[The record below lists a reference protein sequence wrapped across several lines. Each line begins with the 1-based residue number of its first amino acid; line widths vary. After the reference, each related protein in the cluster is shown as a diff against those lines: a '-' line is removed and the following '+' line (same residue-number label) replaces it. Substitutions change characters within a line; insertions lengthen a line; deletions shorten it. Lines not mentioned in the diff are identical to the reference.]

1 MNEITKIKAAIEQFG
16 IHKADIAEEIGWSRQ
31 RFHAFLEHGKRVD
44 IADYLAIRKAIEDR
58 GGRID
63 GTETMSVVGLAQN
76 LLKQLVDFYGEIT
89 DEVDAE
95 TISERDL
102 RIVKIAFSRIDET
115 ITDIY
120 DVLGFKENGKKVE
133 E

>member
-44 IADYLAIRKAIEDR
+44 IADYLAIRKANEDR

-63 GTETMSVVGLAQN
+63 GTETMSVVGLAMN
-76 LLKQLVDFYGEIT
+76 LLNQLVDFYGEII

-95 TISERDL
+95 TISDRDI
-102 RIVKIAFSRIDET
+102 RMIKVTFSRIDET

-120 DVLGFKENGKKVE
+120 DVLGFMDKGKKE
-133 E
+133 EK